1 MQQDITEEVEMH
13 LVEKQESPTIVQ
25 SSIEILSRSDD
36 IVKQQEEGLLIVE
49 LVVRADANASS
60 CKEPKSQGVHS
71 GVDVQNEKNVTDN
84 FSAEAIEGS
93 QISDTPDI
101 EEGEIPIELD
111 DVEIASS
118 NLDSFTRD
126 IELVSHDEDKREM
139 QGEGSTQLEFVS
151 PSEEMIENL
160 N

>member
-1 MQQDITEEVEMH
+1 MGAWISSST
-13 LVEKQESPTIVQ
+13 LVCS
-25 SSIEILSRSDD
+25 
-36 IVKQQEEGLLIVE
+36 
-49 LVVRADANASS
+49 AS
-60 CKEPKSQGVHS
+60 KEPESQGVHS
-71 GVDVQNEKNVTDN
+71 GVDVQNEKNVIDN

-101 EEGEIPIELD
+101 EEGEILVELD

-118 NLDSFTRD
+118 NLDSFTGD

-139 QGEGSTQLEFVS
+139 QGEGSTQLEFVL